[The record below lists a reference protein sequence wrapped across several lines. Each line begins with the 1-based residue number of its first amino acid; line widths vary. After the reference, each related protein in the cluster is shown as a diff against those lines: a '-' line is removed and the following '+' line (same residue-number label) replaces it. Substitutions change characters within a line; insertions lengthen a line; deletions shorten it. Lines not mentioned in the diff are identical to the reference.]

1 MALPKIGTIAM
12 AGIGH
17 RSKPQGMGRARLGP
31 RRVALGALALISIL
45 VSPAFV
51 VYELLL
57 GLALVV
63 AGYGARVIRSDS
75 LAERKVEFI
84 GLALLAGPLVYT
96 IAWLLVELFNW

>member
-1 MALPKIGTIAM
+1 M
-12 AGIGH
+12 
-17 RSKPQGMGRARLGP
+17 
-31 RRVALGALALISIL
+31 
-45 VSPAFV
+45 

-96 IAWLLVELFNW
+96 IAWLLV